1 MAQSSTSLV
10 EEQELWHRFRHGDEE
25 AFSILANR
33 HYRKLLHYGQKF
45 SSNTQFVEDALQE
58 LLIHLWLHRATLN
71 DTPSVTFYLLKAFRH
86 QLIKALK
93 RRAYEQ
99 LLDGQADA
107 ISFDFS
113 IEQNYIQQ
121 ETHNLLERT
130 VEAALAQLPA
140 RQKEV
145 IYLRYYQGL
154 RPEEIAS
161 LLDIKPQ
168 SVSNILQRALTRL
181 RENWPSILLIG
192 LLFLYK

>member
-1 MAQSSTSLV
+1 LAQSSTSLV
-10 EEQELWHRFRHGDEE
+10 EEQELWRRFRHGDEE
-25 AFSILANR
+25 AFSMLANR

-45 SSNTQFVEDALQE
+45 SSNTQFIEDALQE

-71 DTPSVTFYLLKAFRH
+71 DTQSVTYYLLKAFRH

-93 RRAYEQ
+93 RRAHEQ
-99 LLDGQADA
+99 PLDGQADA

-192 LLFLYK
+192 LLLFCK